1 MTAMKDERKTKKQ
14 LIEELQATRER
25 VRELE
30 VSENLHKQ
38 AGELLHIFRIN
49 SPIGMFVVQDH
60 KFVFTNKQFQKVT
73 GVRAKELVG
82 THPLD
87 HVWPE
92 DREIVR
98 QNAIKMLKGE
108 PTPPYR
114 YRIIRRDGQIRW
126 MREGVVSVQYRGR
139 RAALGHSMDITDGI
153 EAEAK
158 LRKLYEDE
166 KKWHHEL
173 EAEVRKRIEF
183 TRALVHELKTPLTPI
198 LFSSELLVS
207 ELKEEPWLSVARN
220 IHRGANNLNNRIDEL
235 LDLARVEIGSLKL
248 NPKLV
253 AAPQLLSSIADYVES
268 LIAKNHQHLVR
279 DIPPTLPQVWA
290 DEERLQQI
298 ILNLLINASKFNP
311 EGGTITLAAR
321 EEDKS
326 LVVEVKDTG
335 PGIPKKEQERIFQPY
350 QRRITDRERLGGL
363 GLGLALC
370 KHLVELHGGRIWV
383 ESQVGKGSVFAF
395 AIPLKSPVPAE
406 GNEIKEPVSEA
417 VGN

>member
-1 MTAMKDERKTKKQ
+1 
-14 LIEELQATRER
+14 
-25 VRELE
+25 
-30 VSENLHKQ
+30 
-38 AGELLHIFRIN
+38 
-49 SPIGMFVVQDH
+49 
-60 KFVFTNKQFQKVT
+60 
-73 GVRAKELVG
+73 
-82 THPLD
+82 
-87 HVWPE
+87 
-92 DREIVR
+92 
-98 QNAIKMLKGE
+98 
-108 PTPPYR
+108 
-114 YRIIRRDGQIRW
+114 
-126 MREGVVSVQYRGR
+126 
-139 RAALGHSMDITDGI
+139 MDITDGI

-158 LRKLYEDE
+158 LRALYEDE
-166 KKWHHEL
+166 KKWRHEL

-235 LDLARVEIGSLKL
+235 LDLARVEIGSLQL

-253 AAPQLLSSIADYVES
+253 DAVQLLKNVADYVES

-279 DIPPTLPQVWA
+279 DIPTYLPQLWA
-290 DEERLQQI
+290 DEDRLQQI
-298 ILNLLINASKFNP
+298 MLNLLINASKFNP

-370 KHLVELHGGRIWV
+370 KNLVELHGGRIWV
-383 ESQVGKGSVFAF
+383 ESQVNKGSVFAF
-395 AIPLKSPVPAE
+395 SIPLKPSVPVE
-406 GNEIKEPVSEA
+406 ENGIKEQVSEA